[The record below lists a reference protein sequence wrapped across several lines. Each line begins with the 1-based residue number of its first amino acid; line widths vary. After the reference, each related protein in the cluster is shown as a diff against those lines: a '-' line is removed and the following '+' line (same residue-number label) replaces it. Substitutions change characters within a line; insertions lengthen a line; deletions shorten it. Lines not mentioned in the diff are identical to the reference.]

1 MSNDEMKKVVK
12 IVESLEDS
20 SLLPDRVSKTIQN
33 QAKEQRGGFLI
44 ILLGTLGASLLGNI
58 LTGKRINT
66 AKEGVIRAGY
76 RNKKDGKA
84 TTKRQDHENKMDF

>member
-1 MSNDEMKKVVK
+1 MKILVCYQTELAKQFK
-12 IVESLEDS
+12 IKL
-20 SLLPDRVSKTIQN
+20 K
-33 QAKEQRGGFLI
+33 KQRGGFLI

-58 LTGKRINT
+58 LTGKGINT

-76 RNKKDGKA
+76 RNKKGGKA